1 MDNPLLDADERAD
14 SDNQF
19 VHVVDDD
26 FVESGSPFDDITR
39 SQLEDDEQSAD
50 PLTRLYN
57 KHLAHRL
64 APALGLL
71 SRVCTLRCMSLV
83 VLLTCVITVV
93 LMEIGFD
100 DESVQA
106 CTLRAWWQYKQHRTL
121 HFSLATDYSQAPA
134 KAAVIAAMLVS
145 MLTWL
150 GTASLSLFVLYVC
163 PQRPLLLSLRLKQ
176 LTRLSVRLCSP
187 QTITWLLNYHS
198 ARLRILP
205 ARAAA
210 SCLEVLEG
218 GHAYHR
224 GRVPAPL

>member
-1 MDNPLLDADERAD
+1 
-14 SDNQF
+14 
-19 VHVVDDD
+19 
-26 FVESGSPFDDITR
+26 
-39 SQLEDDEQSAD
+39 
-50 PLTRLYN
+50 
-57 KHLAHRL
+57 
-64 APALGLL
+64 
-71 SRVCTLRCMSLV
+71 
-83 VLLTCVITVV
+83 VITVV

-163 PQRPLLLSLRLKQ
+163 PQRPLLLSVRLSLPQ
-176 LTRLSVRLCSP
+176 TTNTRLSVRLRSP
-187 QTITWLLNYHS
+187 QTITWLAPQTITWLNYHS

-205 ARAAA
+205 ARATA